1 MGRQMNNDGPPRRR
15 KSCIFCADKVEA
27 IDYKDPNKLK
37 KFVTERG
44 KILPSR
50 ISGSCAKHQRVLTTA
65 IKRSR
70 EIALMPYTADG

>member
-1 MGRQMNNDGPPRRR
+1 MSRMNSDAAPPRRR
-15 KSCIFCADKVEA
+15 KTCGFCADKVEF
-27 IDYKDPNKLK
+27 IDYKDPNRLK

-44 KILPSR
+44 KILPRR
-50 ISGSCAKHQRVLTTA
+50 ISGSCAHHQRILTTA